1 MPPEVPASIVPLF
14 RAGLRHDG
22 PPPRRTPSTGWIRAW
37 SPRLSLSSSGKGG
50 PLRGRDA
57 PGR

>member
-1 MPPEVPASIVPLF
+1 MPVSIVPLL
-14 RAGLRHDG
+14 RAGLCHDG
-22 PPPRRTPSTGWIRAW
+22 PPLRRTPSTGWIRAW
-37 SPRLSLSSSGKGG
+37 SPRRSLSSSGEGG